1 MHAEH
6 EGFAHNAVALGLFLL
21 LVVLELNG
29 HVEGLEL
36 FDAGGGAIEDRDLAD
51 LLVRVGENILEFGV
65 TLPELVAATLLG
77 LDALPANSLT
87 ASSTTEGTVS
97 KGHTIW

>member
-1 MHAEH
+1 MHTEH
-6 EGFAHNAVALGLFLL
+6 EGFAHNAVALCLFLL

-36 FDAGGGAIEDRDLAD
+36 FDAGGGAIENGDLAD

-77 LDALPANSLT
+77 LDALSANSL
-87 ASSTTEGTVS
+87 AAGSTIKRTVS
-97 KGHTIW
+97 KCHNC